1 MSRKRI
7 AKLLDRYRVTSGE
20 HFRLKHFDPGD
31 TAPDLVDRKDADAML
46 AHSIA
51 ELAELQTQLYA
62 QNRWSLLMVLQ
73 AMDTAGKDG
82 TIKHV
87 MTGVNP
93 QGVDVASFKAPS
105 ATELEHDFLW
115 RINAA
120 LPRRGN
126 ICIFNRSQ
134 YEDVLVVRVHPEI
147 LQHQHLPPE
156 RTGHKI
162 WEHRLEDIAN
172 FERYLDRQGTVTVK
186 FFLHISREEQK
197 RRLLERL
204 DDPAKHWKFD
214 PNDLKE
220 RAYWDQYHEA
230 FEQAI
235 AATATKHAPWYVV
248 PANHKWFAH
257 LVVGEAVI
265 HALKKLDLKQPPLT
279 TERTEILNDAKQQL
293 NEE

>member
-20 HFRLKHFDPGD
+20 GFRLKHYDPDD
-31 TAPDLVDRKDADAML
+31 TAPDLVEHKHAGALL

-51 ELAELQTQLYA
+51 EIADLQAQLYA

-87 MTGVNP
+87 LTGVNP
-93 QGVDVASFKAPS
+93 QGVDVTSFKAPG
-105 ATELEHDFLW
+105 ATELEHDYLW
-115 RINAA
+115 RVNAA
-120 LPRRGN
+120 LPKRGR
-126 ICIFNRSQ
+126 IGIFNRSH
-134 YEDVLVVRVHPEI
+134 YEEVLVARVHPEI
-147 LQHQHLPPE
+147 IQHQNLPPE
-156 RTGHKI
+156 RTGPKF
-162 WEHRLEDIAN
+162 WQHRLEDIAN
-172 FERYLDRQGTVTVK
+172 FERYLDRQGIVPVK
-186 FFLHISREEQK
+186 FFLHISRDEQK
-197 RRLLERL
+197 RRLLDRL

-214 PNDLKE
+214 PNDMKE
-220 RAYWDQYHEA
+220 RAYWDQYQVA

-235 AATATKHAPWYVV
+235 GATATKHAPWYVV
-248 PANHKWFAH
+248 PADHKWFAH

-265 HALKKLDLKQPPLT
+265 QTLRNLDLTLPPLT
-279 TERTEILNDAKQQL
+279 PDRAALLSASREQL